1 MLGEVG
7 GNIDKIGCELI
18 IVEVKCQAGQDS
30 LCYPF
35 YLCIC
40 ICFIQ
45 KNKIDFYKQN
55 KLKIIIPITR
65 AELTTSSYY

>member
-18 IVEVKCQAGQDS
+18 IVEVKCQAGQGS

-45 KNKIDFYKQN
+45 
-55 KLKIIIPITR
+55 
-65 AELTTSSYY
+65 